1 MKGILFPLILV
12 LLAVNFVSAGLD
24 EDLVVYFPFDSVE
37 GKKIL
42 DASGN
47 DLHADVIA
55 NTDFVKGR
63 YGDAIHIARDAQRT
77 DCINVSS
84 DSILKIESEITMM
97 AWVYHEDWN
106 EASGQWF
113 DKGSHVQPFGYGMGV
128 FKDIEGFGVKGF
140 EKQIGLLL
148 GGPEGTWIFF
158 TDNPIADKGWHH
170 ITGTYD
176 GEFAKIYL
184 DGELIS
190 EDESIF
196 KFATANDMDM
206 RIGCVKDRPQ
216 FNFRNG
222 SIDEVGVWQ
231 RALTEAEIKGA
242 MEDIFAV
249 SSKDKVTTTWADIK
263 RQTITFEKIAAAP

>member
-1 MKGILFPLILV
+1 MRTF
-12 LLAVNFVSAGLD
+12 
-24 EDLVVYFPFDSVE
+24 VVYFTFESVE

-42 DASGN
+42 DASSN

-97 AWVYHEDWN
+97 AWVHHEDWN

-128 FKDIEGFGVKGF
+128 FKDIEGFGFKGF
-140 EKQIGLLL
+140 EKQIGLFL
-148 GGPEGTWIFF
+148 GGEGTWKFF

-170 ITGTYD
+170 IAGTYD

-196 KFATANDMDM
+196 KLVTANDMDM

-222 SIDEVGVWQ
+222 SIDEVGVWR
-231 RALTEAEIKGA
+231 RALSQAEIKEA
-242 MEDIFAV
+242 MKDFLAV
-249 SSKDKVTTTWADIK
+249 SSKDKVATTWGDIK
-263 RQTITFEKIAAAP
+263 HRAITDE